1 MGEIID
7 AVKMRKYQLQCNA
20 EIAHKLREL
29 SEMRETC
36 KEVILKCRFLSAFAW
51 VVPSYRRRLKAEYK
65 DAKEAKEVIESMMVA
80 LGACKV

>member
-1 MGEIID
+1 MAEIIN

-20 EIAHKLREL
+20 EIAQKL
-29 SEMRETC
+29 SELAWMRDNC
-36 KEVILKCRFLSAFAW
+36 KRVIRECWFLSAFAW
-51 VVPSYRRRLKAEYK
+51 VVPSCRRRVKAVYR

>member
-7 AVKMRKYQLQCNA
+7 AVKMRRYQLQCNA

-29 SEMRETC
+29 SDMRDTC
-36 KEVILKCRFLSAFAW
+36 KSVIRKCRFLSAFAW
-51 VVPSYRRRLKAEYK
+51 VVPSYRRRVEAEYR